1 MRSVSL
7 RSYLPFPVVR
17 WIEKQYIKQYTV
29 HWCYINPC
37 LCCASLEACLKVMH
51 FEATY
56 HWLSSLEDSQLK
68 IQVGFI
74 HISKMAGS
82 IAQFVCISP
91 CVQIKKSWPHSWPQY
106 ISTDWSPAPRT
117 TLFPGPDIRRSP
129 KYPRHTHL
137 DNNVSAHWNKAGVKT
152 LFFVSVITAVGRNP
166 LCWKEE
172 YYTIQNAAM
181 SGKHTTTSRKHTVL
195 RQNGLTITSPPFS
208 QLFLRLFAL

>member
-129 KYPRHTHL
+129 KYPRHTHT
-137 DNNVSAHWNKAGVKT
+137 WT
-152 LFFVSVITAVGRNP
+152 IMSV
-166 LCWKEE
+166 
-172 YYTIQNAAM
+172 
-181 SGKHTTTSRKHTVL
+181 HTET
-195 RQNGLTITSPPFS
+195 
-208 QLFLRLFAL
+208 